1 MELDQLDT
9 RLAVYGTLAP
19 GRPNEHE
26 LARYGG
32 TWITGTVRGHLRDR
46 GWGAAHGYPGIVL
59 DADGPEVEVHVLTS
73 DALVDDWAR
82 LDEFEGPGYRRATVR
97 VATDDGPVAA
107 WIYELATDS

>member
-26 LARYGG
+26 LTHLGG
-32 TWITGTVRGHLRDR
+32 TWITGTVRGHLRQQ

-59 DADGPEVEVHVLTS
+59 DADGPEVEVHVLSS
-73 DALVDDWAR
+73 DALVDDWTR
-82 LDEFEGPGYRRATVR
+82 LDEFEGPGYRRATVK
-97 VATDDGPVAA
+97 VETAAGPIAA
-107 WIYELATDS
+107 WIYELAAS